1 MNLTDIKDALKE
13 ARRLRDNTSVKINDY
28 KKKGKDTTEL
38 EKQLQEYRNQ
48 VNELN
53 AKEKQKKEAV
63 MNRAN
68 KKADFIIT
76 SPKEAENVTKT
87 AIKLTRK
94 MEKKLNHIQPYDL
107 VGTPGFAMIPK
118 GEQKQLHEQAKKEA
132 KPIKKVAKSW
142 KKTEMESC
150 ERTMNRILEDNG
162 WVQGYQFRSSDWMF
176 IKHLRTIVLPDSV
189 ELEYIIQ
196 YKTRNHRVE
205 KTVTKYFNPDTIQ
218 SLNKYIEQ
226 VELWVMLNSGDMD
239 NKDIPFGARFN
250 QVQFEAQGFPE
261 QGWVMYK

>member
-1 MNLTDIKDALKE
+1 MCKLLDIREQIKE

-28 KKKGKDTTEL
+28 RKKGKDTSDL
-38 EKQLQEYRNQ
+38 EKQLQGLRDR
-48 VNELN
+48 VNELTHLEKLE
-53 AKEKQKKEAV
+53 KEKQQAQLNQARV
-63 MNRAN
+63 NN
-68 KKADFIIT
+68 KKR
-76 SPKEAENVTKT
+76 PV
-87 AIKLTRK
+87 
-94 MEKKLNHIQPYDL
+94 QL
-107 VGTPGFAMIPK
+107 VQIPA
-118 GEQKQLHEQAKKEA
+118 GEQKQLHEQATKA
-132 KPIKKVAKSW
+132 KVKPQTPKSW
-142 KKTEMESC
+142 KKTELEAC

-162 WVQGYQFRSSDWMF
+162 WRQGYQFRSSEWMF

-205 KTVTKYFNPDTIQ
+205 KTITKYFNPQTIQ

-250 QVQFEAQGFPE
+250 QVQFEKQGFKE

>member
-1 MNLTDIKDALKE
+1 MNILDIKEQLKE

-28 KKKGKDTTEL
+28 TKKGKDTTDL
-38 EKQLQEYRNQ
+38 EKQLQGLRSRVAELTALEKLSKENTKNT
-48 VNELN
+48 VNSMRIPES
-53 AKEKQKKEAV
+53 
-63 MNRAN
+63 
-68 KKADFIIT
+68 T
-76 SPKEAENVTKT
+76 
-87 AIKLTRK
+87 
-94 MEKKLNHIQPYDL
+94 
-107 VGTPGFAMIPK
+107 MIPK

-132 KPIKKVAKSW
+132 KPTKKVAKSW
-142 KKTEMESC
+142 TKTQMESC

-162 WVQGYQFRSSDWMF
+162 WAQGYQFRSSDWMF

-239 NKDIPFGARFN
+239 NKDIVFGARFN
-250 QVQFEAQGFPE
+250 MVQFEAQGFKE
-261 QGWVMYK
+261 NGWIIYK